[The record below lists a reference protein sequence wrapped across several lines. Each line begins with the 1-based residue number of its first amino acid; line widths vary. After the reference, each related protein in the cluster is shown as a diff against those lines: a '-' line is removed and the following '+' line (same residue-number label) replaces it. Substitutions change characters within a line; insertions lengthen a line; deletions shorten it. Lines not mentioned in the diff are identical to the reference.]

1 MNYDWTSSGYDA
13 TVAQNVTPEEVHDV
27 LVRARSRIRRYED
40 DCLRII
46 GRAHTG
52 RLVEVWLQEES
63 NDYWLVLIAFEAG
76 PAGQLLLRR
85 PIRE

>member
-13 TVAQNVTPEEVHDV
+13 ARDQGVTAEEVHHV
-27 LVRARSRIRRYED
+27 LVRTRSRIRRHED

-52 RLVEVWLQEES
+52 RPIEVWLREEAD
-63 NDYWLVLIAFEAG
+63 DY
-76 PAGQLLLRR
+76 
-85 PIRE
+85 